1 MLWAACLVVGV
12 GALKHFTY
20 EVVDTQPHSTA
31 YFTQGLLFR
40 QPDNRLVE
48 GTGIPGQSM
57 LALYSS
63 SSVGNKLGVELKR
76 PIPNDEHF
84 GEGIA
89 QINQALYQLT
99 WRNGKVMVWDSQ
111 TLEWNRTI
119 DLPREMAEGWGLT
132 TSAGWTEQLIASEG
146 SAKLFWLSVADGDG
160 TLRVDR
166 EVVVRDCQ
174 NNKLVTGLNELETM
188 PLRLTHPEL
197 ASKPIPSVITNHQQE
212 DVELFA
218 KREMLGVK
226 PSQTRIGAT
235 VWGNVYGT
243 PCIAIIDPESG
254 DLLGYLHL
262 DGLGGTNQ
270 EADVLNGIAFKDDGT
285 ETVWV
290 TGKRWDKLYQIK
302 IHPIGED
309 DTVTGPIAN
318 YVKKCQA
325 TFVTQPRQKYPSSTG
340 CPNKKQPQRDGL

>member
-1 MLWAACLVVGV
+1 MLWVLAVACLGV

-20 EVVDTQPHSTA
+20 EVVSTQPHSTA
-31 YFTQGLLFR
+31 HFTQGLLFR

-63 SSVGNKLGVELKR
+63 GVGGALGVELKR

-89 QINQALYQLT
+89 QINRALYQLT
-99 WRNGKVMVWDSQ
+99 WRNGKVVVWDSQ
-111 TLEWNRTI
+111 TLEWNRTV
-119 DLPREMAEGWGLT
+119 DLPKEMAEGWGLT
-132 TSAGWTEQLIASEG
+132 TAAGWAEQLIASEG
-146 SAKLFWLSVADGDG
+146 SAKLFWLSVVGGNG

-174 NNKLVTGLNELETM
+174 NSKLVVGLNELETM

-197 ASKPIPSVITNHQQE
+197 ASRPAPKVATRQE

-218 KREMLGVK
+218 KQELLGEATPK
-226 PSQTRIGAT
+226 ASMTAT

-243 PCIAIIDPESG
+243 PCVAIINPESG
-254 DLLGYLHL
+254 ELLGYVHL

-270 EADVLNGIAFKDDGT
+270 EADVLNGIAFKDDGSD
-285 ETVWV
+285 TVWV
-290 TGKRWDKLYQIK
+290 TGKRWDKLYQVRIR
-302 IHPIGED
+302 PAEEE
-309 DTVTGPIAN
+309 AS
-318 YVKKCQA
+318 YVRKCQA
-325 TFVTQPRQKYPSSTG
+325 TFVTQPRQRYASTS
-340 CPNKKQPQRDGL
+340 CADRQKPRDGL